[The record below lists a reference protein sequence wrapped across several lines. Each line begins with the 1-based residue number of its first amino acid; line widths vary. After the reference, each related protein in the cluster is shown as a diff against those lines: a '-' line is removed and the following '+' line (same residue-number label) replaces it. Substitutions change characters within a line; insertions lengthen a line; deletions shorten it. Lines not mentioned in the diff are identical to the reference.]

1 MQDETDNRVNAESAG
16 PTRRTVAKAAAWSV
30 PAILVAA
37 PAPAYA
43 ASGPGAPGGVSVA
56 SVLGSC
62 NGSGVTGRI
71 TVTLPNLPV
80 GSVVQITL
88 AHSGQGGFSAAPD
101 FTPTSQSGNTYLVTG
116 AGATFV
122 GTFTITF
129 SLGTNQQ
136 GTVTANVAAVSGV
149 TIEGDTTGFVT
160 KRRDGNS
167 SNYNQCSA
175 G

>member
-1 MQDETDNRVNAESAG
+1 MNTGTTGNEPGIS
-16 PTRRTVAKAAAWSV
+16 RRAVAKAAAWSV

-43 ASGPGAPGGVSVA
+43 ASGGGAPGGVTLA
-56 SVLGSC
+56 SVVGSC
-62 NGSGVTGRI
+62 GTGPTGTI
-71 TVTLPNLPV
+71 SVTLPNLPV
-80 GSVVQITL
+80 GSLIQISLT
-88 AHSGQGGFSAAPD
+88 HSGQGGFGATPN
-101 FTPTSQSGNTYLVTG
+101 FTPTSQSGTTYVITG
-116 AGATFV
+116 AGAN
-122 GTFTITF
+122 FTGQFGITF

-136 GTVTANVAAVSGV
+136 GTVTATVTAISGV
-149 TIEGDTTGFVT
+149 TVEGDATGFVT